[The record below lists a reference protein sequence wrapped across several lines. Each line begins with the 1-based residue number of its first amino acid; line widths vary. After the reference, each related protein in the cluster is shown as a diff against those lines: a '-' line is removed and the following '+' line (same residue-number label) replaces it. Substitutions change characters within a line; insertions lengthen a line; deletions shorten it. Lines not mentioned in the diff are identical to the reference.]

1 MPGSHLF
8 NLGLFQKN
16 FGGNNRIAGVSI
28 NLGSTKGRG
37 SSTRMFNYC
46 NQHSA
51 NPSECINQFI
61 NVAPPPPTPTI
72 LVYNTS
78 QGPSFDWSGVTFTL
92 NTSLSNYSYTAITN
106 AIPATQLPQ
115 ARTNLIGV
123 TIPASVTTIGQNAF
137 KGCSA
142 LTSVTIP
149 ASVTSI
155 GQSVFQ
161 DCFGLTSIN
170 VDTDNTSYSSVD
182 GVLFNKLQTTLVEF
196 PPGKSTSYT
205 IPNSVT
211 TIGTNAFINVNGLTS
226 VTIGSS
232 VTIIGTNAFESCNN
246 LSSVTFA
253 PTSTLIS
260 IGHQAFRTCPALTS
274 ITLPISVTTIGT
286 NSFQNCS
293 GLTSIIIPN
302 LVTSIGSNAFNSCS
316 GLTSIIIPNSVT
328 TIGSNAFTSSG
339 LSTVYISNATAS
351 ALGPW
356 TSPGTV
362 SSPDF
367 YGAPNTVTL
376 TPPDTTILEYNTSQV
391 SPFTWG
397 SVTFTINTNL
407 PNFSYTAITTSIPSS
422 TVPDYANLISVIFGN
437 NVTTIGSAVFDS
449 CTNLTSVTL
458 PTNLS
463 FTSISDFVFINCSGL
478 TSITI
483 PNSVTIINDSAF
495 EGCSSLSSFI
505 IPNSVTPIGIGVFDS
520 CTGLTS
526 VTIGTSV
533 TSIGSNAFQNCS
545 SLTSITIPNS
555 VTFIDTNAFI
565 ISGLSTV
572 HIASTP
578 KTISTIVFTA
588 GTTVSFFGKA
598 NVSIVYP

>member
-115 ARTNLIGV
+115 DRTNLIGV

-170 VDTDNTSYSSVD
+170 VDTGNTSYSSVD

-328 TIGSNAFTSSG
+328 TIGSNAFESCSFLASVTFTPTSTLTNIGANAFLSSG
-339 LSTVYISNATAS
+339 LSNNGPGGAVTISTATAS
-351 ALGPW
+351 VLGI
-356 TSPGTV
+356 TGSP
-362 SSPDF
+362 
-367 YGAPNTVTL
+367 
-376 TPPDTTILEYNTSQV
+376 
-391 SPFTWG
+391 
-397 SVTFTINTNL
+397 
-407 PNFSYTAITTSIPSS
+407 
-422 TVPDYANLISVIFGN
+422 
-437 NVTTIGSAVFDS
+437 
-449 CTNLTSVTL
+449 
-458 PTNLS
+458 
-463 FTSISDFVFINCSGL
+463 
-478 TSITI
+478 
-483 PNSVTIINDSAF
+483 
-495 EGCSSLSSFI
+495 
-505 IPNSVTPIGIGVFDS
+505 
-520 CTGLTS
+520 
-526 VTIGTSV
+526 
-533 TSIGSNAFQNCS
+533 
-545 SLTSITIPNS
+545 
-555 VTFIDTNAFI
+555 
-565 ISGLSTV
+565 
-572 HIASTP
+572 IA
-578 KTISTIVFTA
+578 
-588 GTTVSFFGKA
+588 FFGA
-598 NVSIVYP
+598 TNVNMIYT